1 MADRHAAL
9 GTTSTDVGPRCPR
22 RAPGYWL
29 AFAIGSSSVCR
40 EGSFS
45 GKFHQRKGMGT
56 ASFHRGFYCFIKFSL
71 MRTSSPA
78 AVSLPFICTHRH
90 AAGTFK
96 AVLVPTPSSLFPLNY
111 SEPSF
116 YFHALIQVLRRN
128 YLLLLSYRLPRP
140 PWLVSSLISLQL
152 LPAPES
158 PALLSPPK
166 QGSDSSC

>member
-1 MADRHAAL
+1 
-9 GTTSTDVGPRCPR
+9 
-22 RAPGYWL
+22 
-29 AFAIGSSSVCR
+29 
-40 EGSFS
+40 
-45 GKFHQRKGMGT
+45 MGT
-56 ASFHRGFYCFIKFSL
+56 ARFHRGFYCFIKFSL

-78 AVSLPFICTHRH
+78 AVSLPFICTHHH

-116 YFHALIQVLRRN
+116 YFHALIQVPRRK

-166 QGSDSSC
+166 QGSDSSCGDPSLTCLLNRCRTAGHSNNPRLSRTYCPHSSPQALTP